1 MSGTF
6 VPFPTPL
13 HQGKFIRRYK
23 RFFAD
28 FELDGETVVAHC
40 ANTGSMKGL
49 LVEGSPGMIW
59 DCNDPK
65 KKLKYRWY
73 AVQIEGVWVGIYTQ
87 LPNGFVAQAIED
99 GAIPSLKDATLIERE
114 KKMGDKSRVDIL
126 AHGPWGR
133 CFVEVKNVTLV
144 EDSRALFPDAVTSR
158 GLKHI
163 HELVARIEEGDR
175 AAMVYLV
182 QRGDARSFSPAEAI
196 DPAYTKA
203 LREAQTKG
211 LEIYAMGTE
220 VSPEGVRFKELL
232 PIILEPGEG

>member
-1 MSGTF
+1 MPTTF
-6 VPFPTPL
+6 TPFPTPL
-13 HQGKFIRRYK
+13 VQGKFLRRYK

-49 LVEGSPGMIW
+49 LAEGSPGLLW
-59 DCNDPK
+59 DCSDPSR
-65 KKLKYRWY
+65 KLKYRWY
-73 AVQIEGVWVGIYTQ
+73 AIQIEGVWVGIYTQ
-87 LPNGFVAQAIED
+87 LPNAFVAQAIED
-99 GAIPSLKDATLIERE
+99 GAIPSLADATLIERE
-114 KKMGDKSRVDIL
+114 KKMGDRSRVDIL

-144 EDSRALFPDAVTSR
+144 EGSRALFPDAVTSR

-182 QRGDARSFSPAEAI
+182 QRADGLSFSPADTI
-196 DPAYTKA
+196 DPAYAEA
-203 LREAQTKG
+203 LRKAQTLG

-220 VSPEGVRFKELL
+220 VSTDGVRFTQLL
-232 PIILEPGEG
+232 PVDLDPQAT